1 MFPYRAQ
8 YYRQIYSI
16 YFPSTRSRSGD
27 NEYSIRKSKGQ
38 ETRYLLIIPIG
49 EDVIKRLHQ
58 NIWLFW
64 RTRIT
69 SSLRIDSKLRGGNI
83 ELDLFTTQSQSSY
96 SRTRKRKYI
105 NQSEKKK
112 IIYICGNKDLHIP
125 NYVWIWPFR
134 RKENKVFKNSATLIK
149 ISSMTTIATLLTSL
163 PDLSL
168 QTSAILRQS
177 YNTINSTYM
186 DNNNLYQSLIQ
197 KKTILFPVISFM
209 RSDTDKQTTIKHWPD
224 RSPTVTKGNFIFL
237 VPVYAEMDQHIISIN
252 KTGLQ

>member
-16 YFPSTRSRSGD
+16 YFPSTRTRSGD
-27 NEYSIRKSKGQ
+27 NEDFIRKSKGQ

-112 IIYICGNKDLHIP
+112 IINICGNKDLHIP
-125 NYVWIWPFR
+125 NYV
-134 RKENKVFKNSATLIK
+134 
-149 ISSMTTIATLLTSL
+149 
-163 PDLSL
+163 
-168 QTSAILRQS
+168 
-177 YNTINSTYM
+177 
-186 DNNNLYQSLIQ
+186 
-197 KKTILFPVISFM
+197 
-209 RSDTDKQTTIKHWPD
+209 
-224 RSPTVTKGNFIFL
+224 
-237 VPVYAEMDQHIISIN
+237 
-252 KTGLQ
+252 